1 MATAFNLTA
10 QLNLR
15 GPNNVNKIVADI
27 KKQLTGITANVNL
40 KLDPNVAKN
49 VKAIDYSLKSL
60 NATLS
65 KTTTNAGSAAAAI
78 AAFGKAVNAI
88 SIKNVSPQINAAVA
102 SMNKLNK
109 SSSNVSQSLTESA
122 TEMQEFGKQAGLAIR
137 RFAAFSAV
145 TGVIYSLSNSIT
157 QGIQAYID
165 YDKELVRLQQVTG
178 ETAGGLQLLQDSISQ
193 LATGFGV
200 SSKELTTVSVT
211 LAQAGLSAKDTE
223 RALRA
228 LALSSLA
235 PSFDDMNETVE
246 GSIALMRQFGISA
259 GQLEPALGS
268 INAVAAAFAVEAD
281 DLITA
286 IQRTGGVFATA
297 SKGVSEGTDA
307 LNEFIAVF
315 TSVRA
320 TTRESAETIATG
332 LRTIFTRI
340 QRGST
345 IDALKEFGVTLT
357 DSEGK
362 FVGAYK
368 AVQLLS
374 EGLSKIDTRDIKF
387 SRIVEELGG
396 FRQIGKVIP
405 LIQQFSV
412 AQNALKIAQ
421 TGQSSLAKDA
431 STAQLSL
438 ANQIQKVREEFFA
451 LFREIGQ
458 SKGFQSL
465 LTGVLTLTRGLIKLA
480 DVSKSLLPALSVV
493 LAFKGASAL
502 TQFASGFSKG
512 FRPGGGKP
520 EKERPR
526 FADGG
531 QVRYYAK
538 GGHVA
543 GSGNSDTIPAMLT
556 PGEFVINKKAARA
569 VGSKNLNRIN
579 RYASGGKVKD
589 LVNDP
594 NGKKSLKKV
603 YDINKDFDSYEDPT
617 IDRVDLDKTYDQ
629 YTQQSKQIWLEAN
642 KKYKQDLAQGYK
654 PQKGDVPQLANAY
667 IKRETGGLAQ
677 NLGFK
682 ELREPQTAKKLN
694 KIRGALAENEVKK
707 RYKLGNPLA
716 LQDGADFYDA
726 KNDRFVEI
734 KNQKK
739 QLKDSTLI
747 SKTLLAFAARKG
759 NKLNNQPDY
768 VPSLKILAVEA
779 PSPDKYDEFEEKKLG
794 GPINKR
800 VKQAVDFKNLHK
812 INGYAKGGPI
822 AANITDTTTSDGDTL
837 NVNFTPEQKPFNTLS
852 RLENWDAFETDDVQG
867 FKIPEWQRKLGR
879 AAAKVTSEEYN
890 KQDDKALKAFRSSN
904 GAMDN
909 YGRPMFKDDNLGSK
923 LKNLGLAMPYKGK
936 GKAPTKQLS
945 TWGDYRNIFGYA
957 PSQAPGLQGEEIS
970 EDKAVKKALGGM
982 IQKFEEGGVAQ
993 RKVGYIDYDVIA
1005 NEANKDIVEK
1015 GMKETGSD
1023 GPRIYSDYLTK
1034 LAVNARKS
1042 SSIQKLRAIYGVAG
1056 SGKTTLA
1063 RGQGTDNARLRKTER
1078 FPILSPED
1086 IQKATEI
1093 LILTSSVSQTKMDDF
1108 FGDVDRA
1115 YTLSSTTD
1123 AERSRVRDQRGSR
1136 DVTGIG
1142 LEGRQPGT
1150 TMGVS
1155 ADTAVGEALLSDKLG
1170 AKSTVLGRSGSGRL
1184 RRKSGNELVD
1194 IVKKRI
1200 GFTWGGFAPTTAGHE
1215 SIMDAAAAM
1224 GIPPEDFI
1232 ALVGA
1237 NEAVDASSYRT
1248 AIFDQ
1253 DSRVLL
1259 AKAGF
1264 GAKGATVLPKPR
1276 DFEVP
1281 QGFDITQQGSDRRQ
1295 VLIPSQGSTAFVA
1308 DKTEDQTA
1316 KYRQA
1321 GYDVK
1326 NIERTGG
1333 ISGTMVR
1340 DLIIA
1345 GDMAKLQSVLS
1356 PGVYDLVSN
1365 NIGRIQNRASVLPS
1379 LIEQAQKEA
1388 QAEMG
1393 QVDQQIEA
1401 LGIKRIDSKKLESD
1415 PEYAAKV
1422 EVLKELRAK
1431 KQKIKSAAGFTPYK
1445 LLDAL
1450 AEKDPQNYALDFST
1464 SSNLGNVPD
1473 MRVMGQ
1479 NSQASIP
1486 AGRVAQL
1493 AQEKNKSIQDVILE
1507 QLGGLGGPAGVKK
1520 ILGIGSGDRTLSS
1533 LLQAGNIKGGKGL
1546 DEAADYVNRALAARG
1561 IRDAAEAK
1569 RLEEYQAKALHFG
1582 IAGLLPMDYSK
1593 EFEWDIGGTDVYATA
1608 RGFGSTYLEEA
1619 KQMQKESSELAQ
1631 RFAENVQNKNIFG
1644 GGEKLA
1650 FDFDKTLV
1658 EDADILDAKG
1668 KPDIAKYS
1676 NREAVQEALKSARPT
1691 RLATKLKSLI
1701 EQDPPFIKKTR
1712 ILTARP
1718 QSTADLLA
1726 QSLQSFGLPYAETD
1740 ITGVSGGVSSNIPAL
1755 KAANLQK
1762 EEKLIDDS
1770 LDNIMAVR
1778 KAGKKGFQYTE
1789 PKSTTSELDEKMG
1802 QGNIEGAII
1811 EKALAVLG
1819 APVRPDAK
1827 QNRAIDYPDG
1837 LGSASQFFPGI
1848 DPGIPTEVKRT
1859 IDGSSLEKVREE
1871 IGRYITG
1878 GAQAVKLARGGAVQS
1893 FMAGGAATK
1902 TRKTKEPFGTG
1913 ETEFPTR
1920 ISKKYAEEQKTADE
1934 FAKSKLAWDK
1944 YPKDERIMV
1953 DDTKVQEA
1961 YQQPFD
1967 RERFA
1972 SSFKEKISRDSLFQR
1987 MSDFA
1992 KFVGLPEE
2000 DLSVALPLQLD
2011 FGASKRGGGLGM
2023 FAAAQFEKGATGIRP
2038 YEGYDLSKFGY
2049 GEKQKQEAYGL
2060 EKLITAKEKEIAKIR
2075 KTPTETY
2082 DDGSFSFDSEAF
2094 QKTSIELDSLK
2105 NRLFK
2110 LKDLK
2115 RDAEK
2120 AALSEQNTTSSA
2132 AGRGTISFASSMGYS
2147 SDTKNSTLYHEMT
2160 HQLFQG
2166 LRTKSAGSFDKYR
2179 DRVSSLFS
2187 GDNDDLAD
2195 AFDSLTA
2202 GGGYSSADVV
2212 YGRSYKSNNLS
2223 QILSSYYR
2231 QNLDFSRSA
2240 ATIPQDT
2247 TKNLA
2252 SLSTQSTAAKRAR
2265 EYRPINPR
2273 VNEALLQAGDK
2284 FGMTQ
2289 EKIDRMEDNGKEE
2302 FLTTLMEKAPQL
2314 DQNLQGILDSTL
2326 TELLSGAGIQRQ
2338 KYAAGRKV
2346 DYESGVGVSP
2356 FGGSISK
2363 RLSESVYN
2371 LQKGTGLSDPEFNEI
2386 KKTADTYGYNEEEF
2400 KEYLAKRIQEK
2411 KNKQGLRASPSALAQ
2426 QLMQQK
2432 TVSTPKQLALAETLK
2447 GEPDAG
2453 YRPIPTAAERIAS
2466 DRMAV
2471 QNATRRFA
2479 SGGTVSALVSNGE
2492 AYVPPKIAKRIGYGN
2507 LNRMNQA
2514 DRNGMSK
2521 FSSGGISVFKG
2532 PGTGTSDSIPANLPV
2547 GSFIIREKATKALG
2561 LNKGGAVP
2569 AQRFATGGS
2578 VTSMIM
2584 EWLSSDMTAGTKP
2597 KMPQRPDIVSRATVT
2612 ASSDTT
2618 KELDNLVK
2626 SLNAVGFSAKESAD
2640 ILNRGGQVSY
2650 KTIEKALVKDIE
2662 RLKKSTAGIDQIT
2675 QAETTLARIRNQ
2687 TKKDVGS
2694 KQKMEEA
2701 FRGSGRSSGSV
2712 QQEIYSTAMSMGE
2725 QNIEAKEAARRK
2737 KIPQIEKRERKKL
2750 IESKREDFIE
2760 KEYKNQV
2767 AKEQKTKGRKLTST
2781 EKDKVRSDAEL
2792 KGNTKTFKL
2801 TTEEKTNVKA
2811 TAQAKTTLSA
2821 EERTKEYNKAALRA
2835 TTSVTGA
2842 SKSELAAK
2850 NVKGSDILRYAQES
2864 MRDRKTLAEM
2874 DKQFVAMAM
2883 DEYKNRG
2890 TVNGIVVK
2898 SAAEAKKAA
2907 EEEISKRREAIN
2919 ARASQNGEKGVGAAG
2934 LRDYRNSPILNQIK
2948 GFIKSP
2954 GRVMGGVSV
2963 AAGLAAGS
2971 SDMIAKNM
2979 YDMSTTEGQGK
2990 AAKTSAAIQSS
3001 GTILSTGLAA
3011 ASQMA
3016 TIPVIG
3022 PYVAALTAVGTAAA
3036 AAADYFYDF
3045 TGAQKAATVEF
3056 ERSVRAK
3063 EIGIAMDGLDR
3074 AFQNF
3079 EKDMGNIDLQ
3089 NALEK
3094 SLGGASSLQI
3104 KDNMAE
3110 RDNAKAEF
3118 SLKNRSWSDI
3128 FSGNFK
3134 GSAKMDALQ
3143 QGAMDSE
3150 MSQKITPI
3158 ADKAMSLYEKQIS
3171 SGKSIQDIVNN
3182 VRTGNKE
3189 AGAAGFAVAAS
3200 VNPKLWS
3207 ELEAK
3212 IAKSGDTS
3220 EQNREKIQK
3229 EIAARELLTNVQ
3241 LQSIE
3246 RMAKLNKEMDA
3257 ADRAGRRLAETFEHI
3272 GETIDQ
3278 SIQRMQRESQ
3288 IRQAQAN
3295 DRVEARRGNAGFDE
3309 RAVNNRN
3316 VGVLTSPKAY
3326 QNDPGRIEEAIRAGT
3341 TGMSP
3346 ELAQKMAGGARL
3358 EATLPNVMRNAVSSE
3373 LKTNANLDLAEAA
3386 DAARKKGTEAI
3397 QRSGLSEADQKVAI
3411 DKLNT
3416 KLNSEQEKAQKEG
3429 GDSPRQKVDFFI
3441 DSVSELGP
3449 EIANIFGNAGKRLD
3463 DIIQARQGIYDTF
3476 AKNLQAASEA
3486 AKKAREFFSKARDIR
3501 YNAGMDLR
3509 EAQTGVGE
3517 SYAEAKA
3524 KSDSSIARLTGGV
3537 TDPQAIG
3544 RNIDALTARRDQ
3556 QMKARDAAASDP
3568 NLTPKQQED
3577 AAIKFAK
3584 DIQATNNALNDNR
3597 EALDKLANSAE
3608 VAQKALDEVK
3618 NIRGLQ
3624 QDREN
3629 FVNQL
3634 LTNTPAEADKLNQ
3647 SFIRLQRNLS
3657 GGLNNASNQRD
3668 ARNAFNDTL
3677 RRTGNLREATRAGN
3691 TVLADQR
3698 KQTLQLMQDPGF
3710 RGMMTLNMK
3719 NQGMNDQQIDKKFR
3733 DQESMLMQQMAVES
3747 GMINNPMVRQALAA
3761 KQDPNADPAMKRAAE
3776 QFLQSTGLQAKAT
3789 EEQGRLELANVQSL
3803 LITSTDDL
3811 RTSIDA
3817 LTTSINASLGPDGE
3831 RVPGAVGPMVPVP
3844 AGARGAGPI
3853 GRPIRRA
3860 TGGKVNTQYA
3870 STGKLIDFSPKGT
3883 DTVPA
3888 MLTPGEFV
3896 VNAKATADNYPLLKA
3911 INNGTNLVGNT
3922 AMMSKGGVVYLDN
3935 GGLIDEFRRI
3945 DSNSSNFLEVGEI
3958 DLKMMQLLDTDKDNK
3973 VSFRE
3978 YSARAKSGGSGS
3990 SRSGQRSPVN
4000 SSFKADNLSFK
4011 AYSNAR
4017 EEKYSKRY
4025 EGTRD
4030 RFPRET
4036 EKFSSGGLVTPY
4048 YLQDGTEK
4056 PLSKRPFMV
4065 KMEKPEDP
4073 LEAAE
4078 RRRARALK
4086 ASHPEITR
4094 VRQPSLVPGDPRALR
4109 HKESFYRLDVNSDG
4123 VLDAK
4128 EGRPHPELDRD
4139 LDRRITLEEWDGIDP
4154 GEFDPDD
4161 SSHVLRDSKGNP
4173 LTPGLMGSP
4182 FEKRHRSLMASVA
4195 MDEEKLAKGEPLVD
4209 SNGKPIDLASKRKEL
4224 AIFNAQSGLYN
4235 TSQSLIA
4242 RQKNIDDSLTK
4253 RLTGGGSLRNP
4264 DSSYAVTREFNKIRD
4279 RRSAFEEERRGQRAK
4294 DENATDEEIFD
4305 RTVEAYGQG
4314 DSDYWRSMGVTE
4326 APNSYDESNTLNFIR
4341 SGDRLA
4347 SRGDPYG
4354 DKARAYIDGYIA
4366 SQGARQQQ
4374 DRVDIGM
4381 GRPTI
4386 SPDKAVVGTQG
4397 PVDDLNY
4404 LIDRNEV
4411 GRAVKYK
4418 AEQAKTEEEN
4428 KQRDDAQVK
4437 QAEKQASLEKRD
4449 KELGIDTSGINRDIY
4464 ESGGGFSNQPGSG
4477 RKVTVEE
4484 QTQRKRERAIADR
4497 FSFTDKTGKYST
4509 AGTIDKVD
4517 FEKGTVKIAKMDP
4530 KTGEPITRT
4539 VPVFAG
4545 GETEE
4550 AIKASGR
4557 DPRRFKVGEKE
4568 EQVYTTVPL
4577 DKLSD
4582 KSRDKVRSY
4591 GLEKEAD
4598 KAKTGENFTV
4608 GTSFE
4613 DYKGKIFRVDEKSEK
4628 VIVQKEDG
4636 KLVSVPMGIIDPE
4649 TKNIA
4654 LDQAK
4659 TATTVTDLTQK
4670 QMDADIGNIDFTSSL
4685 PEPQVPLIEDFTD
4698 RANEVRQETMNN
4710 AALEQTK
4717 MDQLPVMSEPVPTS
4731 GTIDPLTGKV
4741 VGNNVSMDLN
4751 PDGTRT
4757 PEQLNILNQQ
4767 ATRDAD
4773 RRNSN
4778 ARYEELRA
4786 RSKAESSYDRSWFG
4800 ENWPKEW
4807 GGVSKP
4813 EKRLT
4818 RKELEELGA
4827 MESERGVPALSRLGA
4842 NTRVEQT
4849 RRNAGLDEA
4858 QIESLSQQKTEQFKA
4873 ELEKK
4878 NDAEGGV
4885 AVGLAAQRAVVPLLA
4900 GATAV
4905 AAAPALVPAG
4915 VIGAGLTIAGGVGFS
4930 LGANKLQDVALEG
4943 TDFDKR
4949 QKELAEKRPGA
4960 TAVGSLLPGLLTGN
4974 PLTGATTLRQA
4985 LATRAASG
4993 ATEAALGAGIR
5004 GATSGGDFGTV
5015 QDVGMDFISGAILP
5029 SPNFGGKG
5037 SKNYNI
5043 PEGPAKPK
5051 TEAVA
5056 LKELAKTVKAEQ
5068 RAITEENVL
5077 DGAEILATKRKQEEV
5092 RRAAQE
5098 KQRVRDEAEAV
5109 KESGREK
5116 AVFDVFTI
5124 GGRLSDDNIA
5134 SALKSAKEK
5143 TVTGTKLLT
5152 GKVTGK
5158 PRGDLIEQNP
5168 TLASRLGVS
5177 TPGLDAV
5184 KNGQNITAKDL
5195 VAKLK
5200 DEGFSEEYAKKVS
5213 RERTLKMVSD
5223 LATERSKRKDES
5235 IQQVASEYKDAVTG
5249 VEDPNK
5255 RAKIKAKF
5263 QTRLQ
5268 KELSSIVS
5276 DTNDRAEAFDSGMTV
5291 QELKKQRAAEAQA
5304 KDKAESD
5311 KLIQEFDSTLGSS
5324 KPITIDNPPIGEP
5337 LDLGVDPL
5345 APITSARD
5353 NAATTAASTKP
5364 ISTEEQSPVGET
5376 TIPQP
5381 NKDAADTVTAGTKP
5395 VDAAT
5400 VAAKNQTVV
5409 KAAEQENT
5417 SSLQTSAIPQPK
5429 PYNPTDYPIMDSIMR
5444 GGKNGHY
5451 GPMGTT
5457 NITGKQNI
5465 HGISG
5470 WKTRLIPKD
5479 DASAAKI
5486 KEFLDTH
5493 PDIGSYK
5500 LALNE
5505 GPVPVF
5511 SVYFKKGT
5519 KDEALSFAQA
5529 SEKGLKDSLDPR
5541 LYQGA
5546 DTLLE
5551 GTNISARFDA
5561 RDLKNKSAS
5570 SIIDRQLEN
5579 SPFSR
5584 GFLKAEEL
5592 NLQILPSNTAPGS
5605 TASRA
5610 MPNITAGTR
5619 GVPDTGYVDWLK
5631 TKKFLAKDPKK
5642 IASLDAEIQ
5651 RATNVADDWLKENMS
5666 DIYSA
5671 SAERTARESTGP
5683 QQQAVVETATRD
5695 ATSRPTKS
5703 GFVRDKSLPINE
5715 VDDLA
5720 SAGFGVISPDQ
5731 EVESV
5736 IRGARENFLGSLTKP
5751 AALLQPETYQKY
5763 ADQLLEL
5770 EKSGKIKITKGA
5782 SFGTS
5787 GQPSIFVGKP
5797 ENVDILAKAFESET
5811 ARTRETRGST
5821 SNEFKETVGK
5831 ALGYSKD
5838 SIALHI
5844 LEKDWDKAGLD
5855 IDTIQDRLQVS
5866 RGAAARYMVSEINKA
5881 KEQASV
5887 EQGVKESINPPIK
5900 DPITGD
5906 EFELGPGD
5914 DFQLGGLGEDPLAPA
5929 PIIKPENV
5937 LPEARAESEARRAET
5952 ATSRTKSS
5960 IVDEDEFVLGDMED
5974 DSTVVAVEPDDG
5986 SNFFGEAF
5994 AAAAQEARAIEATR
6008 AQIETNDKFVVDQP
6022 DMMTASELDPITR
6035 ASSRRVWGSDKA
6047 FENMPKPK
6055 ISREKVKAL
6064 DTGEPDEMTASELTP
6079 LQRAVINKSF
6089 GLDSDKGFEL
6099 REQLI
6104 AQKRE
6109 ADILP
6114 EDFFPNGSSRTETPL
6129 SSARTEAEA
6138 KNPGT
6143 VFEGQL
6149 EAALTDASSPEA
6161 LKASAEA
6168 QQRLAAQ
6175 KLAAKSPEQISV
6187 EKTYGPLYREAKKAN
6202 DTAEMAR
6209 IRLEANAEFKKRSQ
6223 EASTRSEDKKN
6234 NFLPVMGRVLKIA
6247 APIGSAIGYGLGS
6260 LLSGSMGRKKEEP
6273 QDLASRLE
6281 NASDLQEVFD
6291 LLKLAE
6297 KDKIGNPT
6305 NPLREIGG
6313 SSPLIAKLQKLAPEI
6328 YGKKGSDYF
6337 SSQDLAAMPEDA
6349 YNENFLERLKDN
6361 ATFEKMKREQ
6371 KVAEPARLKSDEAA
6385 RATTRDLITQ
6395 WSQDF
6400 AMAGN
6405 DVRTPPG
6412 SDPKKARNP
6421 LKAMSREMAERAQE
6435 RRSGFPTDDQGN
6447 DLQIGTMIPA
6457 PISVLDRTKNDAAA
6471 MREIDE
6477 KDNNA
6482 APMLEVKKPVKKSLG
6497 GLIYASKGTLVNY
6510 QPRGTD
6516 TVPAML
6522 TPGEFVVNARATA
6535 DNYPLLKAIN
6545 SGTNVDTTANM
6556 SKGGVVYAQEGALVP
6571 SFGMHIPSLD
6581 PDKNTK
6587 LTLLPESSLDQANT
6601 KEAFR
6606 EYGNARPSYQS
6617 RPQLPKPTV
6626 QSGSFK
6632 EGVHDRNSVIKDSEY
6647 SRSLKRMG
6655 IPHVSQSGGS
6665 KTYLDQN
6672 GREISANEFKLL
6684 PETSFNHPEYAVMR
6698 SRAAFAAG
6706 AAKSVVPQMGATS
6719 GAIAGAAAGAVLGP
6733 PGVIAG
6739 GLIGGLTGGIM
6750 GSALQ
6755 ETALDIAN
6763 PEANAIANQLMDQ
6776 NPVSA
6781 MAGSAAGDIAT
6792 GGLLSLALPSIPTP
6806 TRAGDSMVGPGG
6818 LTPKQIKHAEKGLN
6832 RPISEAITPFT
6843 GMKGFGGRYV
6853 DGPISVDQLVY
6864 KSRDNLAESI
6874 HYSGADPK
6882 TFDSLTTRLTEPVPG
6897 ALGDYYQGL
6906 SRISPKAPPEHIIG
6920 TIAHEAGHHYQTMKD
6935 PTGRFVKTWMS
6946 DNRDQASDW
6955 ILKRTSS
6962 PQYLETATPR
6972 NQVNYGVND
6981 MLSGDFYKQRQMEQL
6996 RKEFGEDGFK
7006 TLLEDSLAHT
7016 LGAGKKGIAGDVNS
7030 ALRFESQNYIRGR
7043 TGGRYGEAGLA
7054 FGGEDLSRIDP
7065 DIMAKVGVRAP
7076 QTLTGHDRVLDAMTR
7091 YGQDKGFAF
7100 PNFVDNAEVSGRQE
7114 FLTSMFQDLGGADKE
7129 ARGLSQG
7136 LVKFI
7141 ETKGG
7146 EGVKMT
7152 PPPLPPSPPPLPVN
7166 RYANGG
7172 MVNMSEGNKI
7182 PSEVWAIGTKYTNVM
7197 SPEDFEKRKVIRPK
7211 LSDDSTYDTPKVFK
7225 DYHEAHKK
7233 PISIDPALLDK
7244 QSSFSKYLQSG
7255 GRRMSNNVEI
7265 APKLTTDEVLQYFQN
7280 IKAKERREGS
7290 PPAGGRVQYATG
7302 GIVYANNGALIAAQP
7317 MGTDTVPAMLTPGEF
7332 VVKKEQAQKHAPI
7345 LHAIN
7350 SGAYSRG
7357 GIVNYLANGGI
7368 VNPNYLSYG
7377 GYAKMGE
7384 QDRRDPLKE
7393 MSQRVAEYNAAA
7405 APQPVPLPAPAPVQV
7420 PSPAPVGGVS
7430 NNIGID
7436 LAGLQSIVANFQ
7448 KTVNDFGASVPSLS
7462 QVAESMNTG
7471 FSSFVT
7477 GGSQIGEML
7486 NSATAG
7492 LQQVNLP
7499 DRIRLEGSVS
7509 NNVNING
7516 AEAAARVMDTM
7527 GGAIQQGANE
7537 QIGRFAGAINRGI
7550 GNLGEGA
7557 LGPDTGQIMGQIGG
7571 SNYA

>member
-27 KKQLTGITANVNL
+27 KKQLSGITANVNL
-40 KLDPNVAKN
+40 KLDPNVANN
-49 VKAIDYSLKSL
+49 VKALDSSLKSL

-65 KTTTNAGSAAAAI
+65 RTSTNAGSAASAI
-78 AAFGKAVNAI
+78 SAFGKAVNSV
-88 SIKNVSPQINAAVA
+88 SIKNIPSQINATVS

-109 SSSNVSQSLTESA
+109 SSSTVSQSLTESA

-157 QGIQAYID
+157 QGVQAFIE

-178 ETAGGLQLLQDSISQ
+178 QTAGGLKLLQDSISQ
-193 LATGFGV
+193 LATGLGV

-235 PSFDDMNETVE
+235 PSFDNMNETVE

-259 GQLEPALGS
+259 GKLESALGS

-307 LNEFIAVF
+307 LNEFISVF

-480 DVSKSLLPALSVV
+480 DVTKSLLPALSVV

-520 EKERPR
+520 EKEKPR

-531 QVRYYAK
+531 VVRKFAT
-538 GGHVA
+538 GGVVP
-543 GSGNSDTIPAMLT
+543 GVGNRDSVPAMLT
-556 PGEFVINKKAARA
+556 PGEFVIRKQAAKSIGTDNLQKLNRGGVTVSSMQSYGSSVINKFKTKNKKIEDDDI
-569 VGSKNLNRIN
+569 VDESKSTID
-579 RYASGGKVKD
+579 YS
-589 LVNDP
+589 
-594 NGKKSLKKV
+594 KKFPLTS
-603 YDINKDFDSYEDPT
+603 KDFDEIDNETFNTPRKRKKNRTISED
-617 IDRVDLDKTYDQ
+617 I
-629 YTQQSKQIWLEAN
+629 E
-642 KKYKQDLAQGYK
+642 
-654 PQKGDVPQLANAY
+654 KGMDVEQAY
-667 IKRETGGLAQ
+667 QALVGPAVENVII
-677 NLGFK
+677 
-682 ELREPQTAKKLN
+682 KKLG
-694 KIRGALAENEVKK
+694 IRKYEGMKGFSHLGNAPIDLINDATGELIEVKFK
-707 RYKLGNPLA
+707 QGAITKTEAYSKLLRYKLEQGKSNDLFKEGSVNT
-716 LQDGADFYDA
+716 QDELDLG
-726 KNDRFVEI
+726 
-734 KNQKK
+734 
-739 QLKDSTLI
+739 
-747 SKTLLAFAARKG
+747 
-759 NKLNNQPDY
+759 KLSIYQ
-768 VPSLKILAVEA
+768 
-779 PSPDKYDEFEEKKLG
+779 SPDLRQAYDKHARGK
-794 GPINKR
+794 
-800 VKQAVDFKNLHK
+800 FK
-812 INGYAKGGPI
+812 
-822 AANITDTTTSDGDTL
+822 
-837 NVNFTPEQKPFNTLS
+837 FNS
-852 RLENWDAFETDDVQG
+852 
-867 FKIPEWQRKLGR
+867 
-879 AAAKVTSEEYN
+879 
-890 KQDDKALKAFRSSN
+890 
-904 GAMDN
+904 
-909 YGRPMFKDDNLGSK
+909 
-923 LKNLGLAMPYKGK
+923 
-936 GKAPTKQLS
+936 
-945 TWGDYRNIFGYA
+945 
-957 PSQAPGLQGEEIS
+957 
-970 EDKAVKKALGGM
+970 GGM
-982 IQKFEEGGVAQ
+982 IQKFAEGGVAQ
-993 RKVGYIDYDVIA
+993 RRVGYIDYDVIA

-1015 GMKETGSD
+1015 GMEATGQK
-1023 GPRIYSDYLTK
+1023 GPRLYTDYLTQ
-1034 LAVNARKS
+1034 LAVGARKDNS
-1042 SSIQKLRAIYGVAG
+1042 LQKLRAIYGVAG

-1063 RGQGTDNARLRKTER
+1063 RGQGTDNGTLRKTER
-1078 FPILSPED
+1078 FPVLSPED

-1093 LILTSSVSQTKMDDF
+1093 LILTSSVSQTKIDDF

-1123 AERSRVRDQRGSR
+1123 AERQGVRSRKESR

-1142 LEGRQPGT
+1142 LENRKPGT

-1155 ADTAVGEALLSDKLG
+1155 TDSAVGEALLSDKLG
-1170 AKSTVLGRSGSGRL
+1170 SKSTVLGRSDSGRL
-1184 RRKSGNELVD
+1184 RRKKGNELVD
-1194 IVKKRI
+1194 IIKKKI

-1237 NEAVDASSYRT
+1237 NEAVDPSSYRT

-1253 DSRVLL
+1253 DARVLL

-1281 QGFDITQQGSDRRQ
+1281 QGFDVTQKGSDRRQ
-1295 VLIPSQGSTAFVA
+1295 VLIPGKGSTAFVA

-1316 KYRQA
+1316 KYKQA

-1326 NIERTGG
+1326 SIERTGG

-1388 QAEMG
+1388 QVEMG

-1422 EVLKELRAK
+1422 EVLKELRTK
-1431 KQKIKSAAGFTPYK
+1431 KQKMKSAAGFTPYK

-1450 AEKDPQNYALDFST
+1450 AQKDPQNYALDFSAPAT
-1464 SSNLGNVPD
+1464 MANVPE

-1479 NSQASIP
+1479 SSQAPEIP
-1486 AGRVAQL
+1486 MPVGRVAQL
-1493 AQEKNKSIQDVILE
+1493 AQEKNKSIQAIILE
-1507 QLGGLGGPAGVKK
+1507 QLGALGGPAGVKQ

-1533 LLQAGNIKGGKGL
+1533 LLQAGNIKSGKGL
-1546 DEAADYVNRALAARG
+1546 DEAANYVNKALSARG
-1561 IRDAAEAK
+1561 IKDAAEVK
-1569 RLEEYQAKALHFG
+1569 RLEEYQAKAMHFG

-1593 EFEWDIGGTDVYATA
+1593 EFEWDIGGTNVYATA

-1619 KQMQKESSELAQ
+1619 RQMQNESSSLAQ

-1676 NREAVQEALKSARPT
+1676 NRDAVATALQNARPT

-1740 ITGVSGGVSSNIPAL
+1740 ITGVSGGLSSNIPAL
-1755 KAANLQK
+1755 KAANLQQ

-1802 QGNIEGAII
+1802 QGNIEGAVI
-1811 EKALAVLG
+1811 EKALAILG
-1819 APVRPDAK
+1819 APVRADAK

-1837 LGSASQFFPGI
+1837 LGSAAQFFPGI
-1848 DPGIPTEVKRT
+1848 DPNIPTEVKRT
-1859 IDGSSLEKVREE
+1859 IDGDSLAKAREE
-1871 IGRYITG
+1871 MGRYITG
-1878 GAQAVKLARGGAVQS
+1878 GAQAVKLARGGAVQK
-1893 FMAGGAATK
+1893 FMAGGVATK
-1902 TRKTKEPFGTG
+1902 TKKPKEIFGTG
-1913 ETEFPTR
+1913 ETTFPSR
-1920 ISKKYAEEQKTADE
+1920 ISKTYAEEQHLASE
-1934 FAKSKLAWDK
+1934 SLRAKLSWDK
-1944 YPKDERIMV
+1944 NPKDERIMV
-1953 DDTKVQEA
+1953 DDEKIKESF
-1961 YQQPFD
+1961 QQPFD
-1967 RERFA
+1967 KEKFA
-1972 SSFKEKISRDSLFQR
+1972 SSFKEKISRDSLFER
-1987 MSDFA
+1987 MSSFA
-1992 KFVGLPEE
+1992 KFIGLPEE
-2000 DLSVALPLQLD
+2000 DLSKTLPLQLD
-2011 FGASKRGGGLGM
+2011 FGATKRGGGLGM

-2060 EKLITAKEKEIAKIR
+2060 KKLITAKEKEIAKIV
-2075 KTPTETY
+2075 KTPTQTF
-2082 DDGSFSFDSEAF
+2082 DDGSFSFDREAYS
-2094 QKTSIELDSLK
+2094 KANIELDSLK
-2105 NRLFK
+2105 NKSFTLTN
-2110 LKDLK
+2110 LKS
-2115 RDAEK
+2115 DAEK
-2120 AALSEQNTTSSA
+2120 AALAGQNATSSA
-2132 AGRGTISFASSMGYS
+2132 TGRGTISFAPSMGYS

-2166 LRTKSAGSFDKYR
+2166 LRTKSADSFDKYR

-2231 QNLDFSRSA
+2231 QNLDFSRGTD
-2240 ATIPQDT
+2240 TIPQDT

-2252 SLSTQSTAAKRAR
+2252 SLSNQSTAAKRAR
-2265 EYRPINPR
+2265 EYRPINPK

-2289 EKIDRMEDNGKEE
+2289 EKINRMEDNGKEE
-2302 FLTTLMEKAPQL
+2302 FLTTLIEKAPQL

-2346 DYESGVGVSP
+2346 DYEAGIGTSP
-2356 FGGSISK
+2356 FGGAISK
-2363 RLSESVYN
+2363 RLSQSVYN
-2371 LQKGTGLSDPEFNEI
+2371 LQKGTGLSDSEFNEI

-2411 KNKQGLRASPSALAQ
+2411 KNKEGLRTNPSALAQ
-2426 QLMQQK
+2426 QLMPQNR
-2432 TVSTPKQLALAETLK
+2432 VSTPKQLALAETLK

-2479 SGGTVSALVSNGE
+2479 SGGTVPALVSNGE
-2492 AYVPPKIAKRIGYGN
+2492 AYIPPKTAKRIGYGN

-2547 GSFIIREKATKALG
+2547 GSFILRQKATKALG

-2578 VTSMIM
+2578 VTNMIM

-2597 KMPQRPDIVSRATVT
+2597 KMPQRPDVVSRATVT

-2626 SLNAVGFSAKESAD
+2626 SLNAVGFSAKKSAD

-2650 KTIEKALVKDIE
+2650 KTIEKSLKADID

-2675 QAETTLARIRNQ
+2675 QAEAALARIRSQ
-2687 TKKDVGS
+2687 AKKDVGT
-2694 KQKMEEA
+2694 KQKLEET
-2701 FRGSGRSSGSV
+2701 FRGGGRQSGSV
-2712 QQEIYSTAMSMGE
+2712 QQEIYTKAMSMGKE
-2725 QNIEAKEAARRK
+2725 NIEAKEAARK
-2737 KIPQIEKRERKKL
+2737 TKIPQIEKRERKKI
-2750 IESKREDFIE
+2750 IESKREDYIE
-2760 KEYKNQV
+2760 KEYKKQV
-2767 AKEQKTKGRKLTST
+2767 AEKQKTKGSKLTST
-2781 EKDKVRSDAEL
+2781 EKDKIRSDAEL

-2801 TTEEKTNVKA
+2801 TTEEKAKVKE
-2811 TAQAKTTLSA
+2811 TARSKTSLSS
-2821 EERTKEYNKAALRA
+2821 EERTREYNKAALKV
-2835 TTSVTGA
+2835 TSSVTGT
-2842 SKSELAAK
+2842 SRSELAAK
-2850 NVKGSDILRYAQES
+2850 NVKGSDILQYAQES
-2864 MRDRKTLAEM
+2864 MRDRKTLAQM

-2934 LRDYRNSPILNQIK
+2934 LRDTRNSPILNQIK

-2954 GRVMGGVSV
+2954 GRVLGGVSA
-2963 AAGLAAGS
+2963 AAGLAAGA

-3001 GTILSTGLAA
+3001 GTILSTGMAA

-3016 TIPVIG
+3016 SIPVIG

-3045 TGAQKAATVEF
+3045 TGAQKAATIEF

-3079 EKDMGNIDLQ
+3079 QKDVGNINLQ

-3118 SLKNRSWSDI
+3118 SLKNRNWSDI

-3158 ADKAMSLYEKQIS
+3158 ADKAMSLYEQQINN
-3171 SGKSIQDIVNN
+3171 GKSIQDIVNN

-3189 AGAAGFAVAAS
+3189 AGSAGFAVAAS

-3246 RMAKLNKEMDA
+3246 RMAKLNKEMEA

-3295 DRVEARRGNAGFDE
+3295 DKVEARRGNAGFDE

-3341 TGMSP
+3341 NGMAP
-3346 ELAQKMAGGARL
+3346 ELSQKMAGGARL
-3358 EATLPNVMRNAVSSE
+3358 EATLPNVMRNAISSE
-3373 LKTNANLDLAEAA
+3373 LKTNASLELNDAVK
-3386 DAARKKGTEAI
+3386 AARTRGTEAI
-3397 QRSGLSEADQKVAI
+3397 RNSGLSEADQKVAI

-3416 KLNSEQEKAQKEG
+3416 TLTKEEEKAQKEG
-3429 GDSPRQKVDFFI
+3429 GNSQREKVDSFI

-3449 EIANIFGNAGKRLD
+3449 AIANMFGNAGKRLD
-3463 DIIQARQGIYDTF
+3463 DIIQAKQGIYDTF

-3486 AKKAREFFSKARDIR
+3486 AKKARDSFNKAKDIR
-3501 YNAGMDLR
+3501 YNAKMDLR

-3517 SYAEAKA
+3517 SYSEAKA
-3524 KSDSSIARLTGGV
+3524 KSDSDIARLTGGA

-3544 RNIDALTARRDQ
+3544 RNIDTLTARRDQ
-3556 QMKARDAAASDP
+3556 QMKDRDAAASNP
-3568 NLTPKQQED
+3568 NLTKKQQED
-3577 AAIKFAK
+3577 EATKFAK

-3608 VAQKALDEVK
+3608 LAQKALDEVK
-3618 NIRGLQ
+3618 NIKGLQ

-3634 LTNTPAEADKLNQ
+3634 LTNTPEEADKLNQ

-3657 GGLNNASNQRD
+3657 GGLNNPANQRD
-3668 ARNAFNDTL
+3668 AKNAFNDTL

-3761 KQDPNADPAMKRAAE
+3761 KQNPNADPAMKRAAD
-3776 QFLQSTGLQAKAT
+3776 QFLQSTGIQAKAS

-3803 LITSTDDL
+3803 LVTATDDL
-3811 RTSIDA
+3811 RTSIDN
-3817 LTTSINASLGPDGE
+3817 LTATINGSLRQDGQ
-3831 RVPGAVGPMVPVP
+3831 RVPGVAGPMVPVP
-3844 AGARGAGPI
+3844 AGARGARPI
-3853 GRPIRRA
+3853 GRMA
-3860 TGGKVNTQYA
+3860 TGGKVKTQYA
-3870 STGKLIDFSPKGT
+3870 SVGKLIDFSPKGT

-3896 VNAKATADNYPLLKA
+3896 VNARSTAQHLPLLKA
-3911 INNGTNLVGNT
+3911 INSGAGVDATSN
-3922 AMMSKGGVVYLDN
+3922 MSKGGVVYLDD
-3935 GGLIDEFRRI
+3935 GGLIDEFRKI
-3945 DSNSSNFLEVGEI
+3945 DTNKSNFLESGEI
-3958 DLKMMQLLDTDKDNK
+3958 DLKMIQLLDRDKDNK
-3973 VSFRE
+3973 ISFGE
-3978 YSARAKSGGSGS
+3978 YSSRAQGGDGNKSD
-3990 SRSGQRSPVN
+3990 RSGQKPPVN
-4000 SSFKADNLSFK
+4000 SSFKANNLSFES
-4011 AYSNAR
+4011 YSKERAL
-4017 EEKYSKRY
+4017 KYSKRY
-4025 EGTRD
+4025 EGTGD
-4030 RFPRET
+4030 EFSRESK
-4036 EKFSSGGLVTPY
+4036 KFASGGIVSPFYLVE
-4048 YLQDGTEK
+4048 GTKE
-4056 PLSKRPFMV
+4056 PVRRPGAVQMPI
-4065 KMEKPEDP
+4065 EEDP
-4073 LEAAE
+4073 LDAAE

-4086 ASHPEITR
+4086 ASHPEVTR
-4094 VRQPSLVPGDPRALR
+4094 VRKPSLVPGDPRALKY
-4109 HKESFYRLDVNSDG
+4109 KESFHRLDVNGDG
-4123 VLDAK
+4123 ILDRT
-4128 EGRPHPELDRD
+4128 EGRPHPELDRN
-4139 LDRRITLEEWDGIDP
+4139 LDGKITPQEWDGVDR
-4154 GEFDPDD
+4154 GEFDPHAEIDD
-4161 SSHVLRDSKGNP
+4161 SDINKYNPGGNSEQARARVSSLADSVKQWEAMEASGEP
-4173 LTPGLMGSP
+4173 LPIRNGRQINLV
-4182 FEKRHRSLMASVA
+4182 EER
-4195 MDEEKLAKGEPLVD
+4195 EKLAVLK
-4209 SNGKPIDLASKRKEL
+4209 S
-4224 AIFNAQSGLYN
+4224 QSGIYDTN
-4235 TSQSLIA
+4235 RSRIA
-4242 RQKNIDDSLTK
+4242 RQKNIDDSLTN
-4253 RLTGGGSLRNP
+4253 RLLGGGSLRDP
-4264 DSSYAVTREFNKIRD
+4264 DSSYVFNRELNKVRD

-4294 DENATDEEIFD
+4294 DENATDQEIFD
-4305 RTVEAYGQG
+4305 RTVEAYGSG
-4314 DSDYWRSMGVTE
+4314 DSNYWNSMGVNE
-4326 APNSYDESNTLNFIR
+4326 VPNSYDESNTLDFIR
-4341 SGDRLA
+4341 NQSDRDLS
-4347 SRGDPYG
+4347 SRGDPNG
-4354 DKARAYIDGYIA
+4354 EKARAYIDGYIA

-4374 DRVDIGM
+4374 DRVDRGM

-4386 SPDKAVVGTQG
+4386 SPDQAVVGTQG

-4404 LIDRNEV
+4404 LIDKKEV
-4411 GRAVKYK
+4411 GRAAKYK
-4418 AEQAKTEEEN
+4418 EEQARLEQEN
-4428 KQRDDAQVK
+4428 KQREDAQVK
-4437 QAEKQASLEKRD
+4437 QIERQASLDKRD

-4477 RKVTVEE
+4477 RKVTIEE
-4484 QTQRKRERAIADR
+4484 QKQRKREKAIADR

-4509 AGTIDKVD
+4509 TGTIDKVD
-4517 FEKGTVKIAKMDP
+4517 FEKGTVRIAKIDP
-4530 KTGEPITRT
+4530 KTGEP
-4539 VPVFAG
+4539 
-4545 GETEE
+4545 
-4550 AIKASGR
+4550 
-4557 DPRRFKVGEKE
+4557 KVGEDG
-4568 EQVYTTVPL
+4568 EQVYAMVPL

-4582 KSRDKVRSY
+4582 QSRDKARSY

-4613 DYKGKIFRVDEKSEK
+4613 DYKGKIFRVDEKSGK

-4670 QMDADIGNIDFTSSL
+4670 QMDADIANIDVTSSL
-4685 PEPQVPLIEDFTD
+4685 PEPPIPLAEDFTD
-4698 RANEVRQETMNN
+4698 RANKVRQETMNN

-4717 MDQLPVMSEPVPTS
+4717 MDQLPMMPEPVPTS
-4731 GTIDPLTGKV
+4731 GTIDPITGKV

-4757 PEQLNILNQQ
+4757 PEQLNILSQQ

-4778 ARYEELRA
+4778 ARYEELRG
-4786 RSKAESSYDRSWFG
+4786 RSKAESSYDRSWLG

-4818 RKELEELGA
+4818 TKELEELGA

-4842 NTRVEQT
+4842 NTRAEQT
-4849 RRNAGLDEA
+4849 RRSAGLDEA
-4858 QIESLSQQKTEQFKA
+4858 QIESLSQKQTQKFQTQ
-4873 ELEKK
+4873 LEKDK
-4878 NDAEGGV
+4878 DSEGGE

-4900 GATAV
+4900 GATAI

-4930 LGANKLQDVALEG
+4930 LGANKLQDMALEG

-4960 TAVGSLLPGLLTGN
+4960 TAVGALLPGLLTAN
-4974 PLTGATTLRQA
+4974 PLTGAATVRQA

-5015 QDVGMDFISGAILP
+5015 QDAGMDFISGAILP
-5029 SPNFGGKG
+5029 SSNFGSKG
-5037 SKNYNI
+5037 SRNYSR
-5043 PEGPAKPK
+5043 PEGPAKP
-5051 TEAVA
+5051 TSLRRVA
-5056 LKELAKTVKAEQ
+5056 ETVRDEQ
-5068 RAITEENVL
+5068 LGIREENVL
-5077 DGAEILATKRKQEEV
+5077 AGNEIIANKRKKEEV
-5092 RRAAQE
+5092 RKAAQAE
-5098 KQRVRDEAEAV
+5098 QKIRDEAEAV
-5109 KESGREK
+5109 KEAKRDEDVRNFMSPVLHLLPQNGFGIQSIKDSAIPISESSSPIVRGASNLGEK
-5116 AVFDVFTI
+5116 LNTEFKSSAILGQAESLSTEQLTRQLTEAGIDPVKAAELVKKKNNETKANKAMELAKTNSQTKATI
-5124 GGRLSDDNIA
+5124 DAEYKKQVDS
-5134 SALKSAKEK
+5134 
-5143 TVTGTKLLT
+5143 TKDPQKLQEV
-5152 GKVTGK
+5152 KDAYK
-5158 PRGDLIEQNP
+5158 KQMRDF
-5168 TLASRLGVS
+5168 SR
-5177 TPGLDAV
+5177 D
-5184 KNGQNITAKDL
+5184 
-5195 VAKLK
+5195 KLK
-5200 DEGFSEEYAKKVS
+5200 AD
-5213 RERTLKMVSD
+5213 
-5223 LATERSKRKDES
+5223 KDGIS
-5235 IQQVASEYKDAVTG
+5235 IQSLRQQRANEAAAKNKAETDSLVEQYYDNLDSKVAVTEG
-5249 VEDPNK
+5249 LPVVK
-5255 RAKIKAKF
+5255 
-5263 QTRLQ
+5263 
-5268 KELSSIVS
+5268 
-5276 DTNDRAEAFDSGMTV
+5276 
-5291 QELKKQRAAEAQA
+5291 
-5304 KDKAESD
+5304 
-5311 KLIQEFDSTLGSS
+5311 
-5324 KPITIDNPPIGEP
+5324 P
-5337 LDLGVDPL
+5337 LDVGTDPL
-5345 APITSARD
+5345 APITSAKD
-5353 NAATTAASTKP
+5353 NAATVAASNKPIKTENTKPNKYAESSELSSEAADVMSMMDSIEAPALATARDTATTAAASTKP
-5364 ISTEEQSPVGET
+5364 VDAETVATKDLSDVFDPKKPFDSIHTVLKSKDEVRSLRKAKGTGDTTETGWKFRFYPNGEESQAV
-5376 TIPQP
+5376 IDKFIQQ
-5381 NKDAADTVTAGTKP
+5381 NKDGIEQAKYQDDKWTVYVGDRKTLEALTSKAKSELLDTG
-5395 VDAAT
+5395 
-5400 VAAKNQTVV
+5400 VV
-5409 KAAEQENT
+5409 KPLVEE
-5417 SSLQTSAIPQPK
+5417 
-5429 PYNPTDYPIMDSIMR
+5429 TD
-5444 GGKNGHY
+5444 GNFNGF
-5451 GPMGTT
+5451 G
-5457 NITGKQNI
+5457 
-5465 HGISG
+5465 
-5470 WKTRLIPKD
+5470 
-5479 DASAAKI
+5479 
-5486 KEFLDTH
+5486 
-5493 PDIGSYK
+5493 
-5500 LALNE
+5500 
-5505 GPVPVF
+5505 
-5511 SVYFKKGT
+5511 
-5519 KDEALSFAQA
+5519 
-5529 SEKGLKDSLDPR
+5529 
-5541 LYQGA
+5541 
-5546 DTLLE
+5546 
-5551 GTNISARFDA
+5551 ARFDPNDGGA
-5561 RDLKNKSAS
+5561 FNGEALTNRLTQDLYDSRTTSDTGLQSFIAKTLDANPHVDVGHSMGTSTLSNAFQELQVQRRKAKESNSDTTKIEAEMAKLYRLERT
-5570 SIIDRQLEN
+5570 DRVSGGTGDTGSYGGVPISGQLYQ
-5579 SPFSR
+5579 
-5584 GFLKAEEL
+5584 L
-5592 NLQILPSNTAPGS
+5592 LQIRRKGS
-5605 TASRA
+5605 
-5610 MPNITAGTR
+5610 MPKGMTPET
-5619 GVPDTGYVDWLK
+5619 
-5631 TKKFLAKDPKK
+5631 
-5642 IASLDAEIQ
+5642 LDAAIQ
-5651 RATNVADDWLKENMS
+5651 KEHDLIDSTLSTLTPNYGEPINNRSQASVETTTKDATSTPGKPKSGRVSTFGFSPDKLTELDRLNSLGAYGVKEATTLTGQPQSVNELMGV
-5666 DIYSA
+5666 IR
-5671 SAERTARESTGP
+5671 SAERGFTEGKPMTMISKTNLDSAPPVIRKKLDALMKKGVIGAFQGDNVVIGKPSNIEAHKKLKETINGP
-5683 QQQAVVETATRD
+5683 QRGKFTPEDQDTLGGLLGYTPESRQLFATL
-5695 ATSRPTKS
+5695 SS
-5703 GFVRDKSLPINE
+5703 
-5715 VDDLA
+5715 
-5720 SAGFGVISPDQ
+5720 IS
-5731 EVESV
+5731 ESV
-5736 IRGARENFLGSLTKP
+5736 KTE
-5751 AALLQPETYQKY
+5751 
-5763 ADQLLEL
+5763 
-5770 EKSGKIKITKGA
+5770 
-5782 SFGTS
+5782 
-5787 GQPSIFVGKP
+5787 
-5797 ENVDILAKAFESET
+5797 
-5811 ARTRETRGST
+5811 
-5821 SNEFKETVGK
+5821 
-5831 ALGYSKD
+5831 
-5838 SIALHI
+5838 
-5844 LEKDWDKAGLD
+5844 AGLD
-5855 IDTIQDRLQVS
+5855 IGSIEKRITKGDTIENLLSDARSSAAEYEGFQLGPDTDTVLPGARTESQARAAETKPSLSSFEQSLEDFTSGRVETAATEADIFPEGFFPDGSSKPNARAEAEVRSTTFEKPLEDAQEASRGPATRRRAPKPQDDTRAAVQKLYGPAYEAAKANNDAKEVS
-5866 RGAAARYMVSEINKA
+5866 RINKA
-5881 KEQASV
+5881 AKE
-5887 EQGVKESINPPIK
+5887 
-5900 DPITGD
+5900 
-5906 EFELGPGD
+5906 EF
-5914 DFQLGGLGEDPLAPA
+5914 Q
-5929 PIIKPENV
+5929 
-5937 LPEARAESEARRAET
+5937 RRL
-5952 ATSRTKSS
+5952 SQ
-5960 IVDEDEFVLGDMED
+5960 
-5974 DSTVVAVEPDDG
+5974 
-5986 SNFFGEAF
+5986 
-5994 AAAAQEARAIEATR
+5994 QE
-6008 AQIETNDKFVVDQP
+6008 
-6022 DMMTASELDPITR
+6022 
-6035 ASSRRVWGSDKA
+6035 
-6047 FENMPKPK
+6047 
-6055 ISREKVKAL
+6055 
-6064 DTGEPDEMTASELTP
+6064 
-6079 LQRAVINKSF
+6079 
-6089 GLDSDKGFEL
+6089 
-6099 REQLI
+6099 
-6104 AQKRE
+6104 
-6109 ADILP
+6109 
-6114 EDFFPNGSSRTETPL
+6114 
-6129 SSARTEAEA
+6129 
-6138 KNPGT
+6138 
-6143 VFEGQL
+6143 
-6149 EAALTDASSPEA
+6149 
-6161 LKASAEA
+6161 SAE
-6168 QQRLAAQ
+6168 
-6175 KLAAKSPEQISV
+6175 
-6187 EKTYGPLYREAKKAN
+6187 N
-6202 DTAEMAR
+6202 
-6209 IRLEANAEFKKRSQ
+6209 
-6223 EASTRSEDKKN
+6223 KKN
-6234 NFLPVMGRVLKIA
+6234 GFLPAMGKVLAIA
-6247 APIGSAIGYGLGS
+6247 APVGSAIGYGLGS
-6260 LLSGSMGRKKEEP
+6260 LLSGSMTKKKEEP
-6273 QDLASRLE
+6273 LASRLE
-6281 NASDLQEVFD
+6281 NASSLQEVFD

-6297 KDKIGNPT
+6297 KDKTGNPA
-6305 NPLREIGG
+6305 NPLLEIGG
-6313 SSPLIAKLQKLAPEI
+6313 SSPVVAKLQKLAPEI
-6328 YGKKGSDYF
+6328 YGNRGSDYF
-6337 SSQDLAAMPEDA
+6337 SAQDLAAMPEDA
-6349 YNENFLERLKDN
+6349 YNQNFLDRLKDN
-6361 ATFEKMKREQ
+6361 AILEKMKRER
-6371 KVAEPARLKSDEAA
+6371 KASEPARLKSDEAT
-6385 RATTRDLITQ
+6385 RATTRDLIAQ

-6405 DVRTPPG
+6405 DVRAPVGPG
-6412 SDPKKARNP
+6412 NNRNP
-6421 LKAMSREMAERAQE
+6421 LRARAKENAEI
-6435 RRSGFPTDDQGN
+6435 RRSGYPTDDQGN
-6447 DLQIGTMIPA
+6447 DLPIGTMIPS
-6457 PISVLDRTKNDAAA
+6457 PMPVLDRAKNDAAA
-6471 MREIDE
+6471 MREIDAT
-6477 KDNNA
+6477 DNNA
-6482 APMLEVKKPVKKSLG
+6482 APMPEVKKPVNKARGGIVNYLQGGGQPTKRMVSGKTQDYSTYDMLSDAGSKVAAGAIGVAEGVLPTIFGAAGAIAGGAFGTIGGPAAPVTIPGGVFAGGMLGSMAGDEANNSIGSLFEGTSIGKIWNDTKKKEALTYQAANMTTQVGGAILTGGVRAPAVLRKAVPGVLQGSKAITRYKGTSEDLLTTALTGNSPRLNTFNSSAIRSASRVGGAAANELIENNVQNKARG
-6497 GLIYASKGTLVNY
+6497 GLIYA
-6510 QPRGTD
+6510 
-6516 TVPAML
+6516 A
-6522 TPGEFVVNARATA
+6522 
-6535 DNYPLLKAIN
+6535 
-6545 SGTNVDTTANM
+6545 
-6556 SKGGVVYAQEGALVP
+6556 EGMLVP
-6571 SFGMHIPSLD
+6571 SPS
-6581 PDKNTK
+6581 
-6587 LTLLPESSLDQANT
+6587 
-6601 KEAFR
+6601 
-6606 EYGNARPSYQS
+6606 QS

-6684 PETSFNHPEYAVMR
+6684 PETSFNHPEYAAMR

-6706 AAKSVVPQMGATS
+6706 AAKSVVPQMGAAS
-6719 GAIAGAAAGAVLGP
+6719 GAIIGAAALAPLGP
-6733 PGVIAG
+6733 PGIIAG
-6739 GLIGGLTGGIM
+6739 GLIGGIAGGVA
-6750 GSALQ
+6750 GSLGQ
-6755 ETALDIAN
+6755 EIGLNTVA
-6763 PEANAIANQLMDQ
+6763 PKPNAIANQLMDE

-6781 MAGSAAGDIAT
+6781 MAGSAVGDVAT
-6792 GGLLSLALPSIPTP
+6792 GGLLSVALPSIPTG
-6806 TRAGDSMVGPGG
+6806 TRAGDSLVRPGG

-6843 GMKGFGGRYV
+6843 GMKGFGSRYV
-6853 DGPISVDQLVY
+6853 DGPISVDDLVY

-6874 HYSGADPK
+6874 YYSGADPK
-6882 TFDSLTTRLTEPVPG
+6882 TFDSLTTRFTDPNGG
-6897 ALGDYYQGL
+6897 AFGDYQGGL
-6906 SRISPKAPPEHIIG
+6906 SRISPKITPEQMIG
-6920 TIAHEAGHHYQTMKD
+6920 TVAHEAGHHYQTMKD
-6935 PTGRFVKTWMS
+6935 PTGKLLKSWMENNREQVS
-6946 DNRDQASDW
+6946 DSV
-6955 ILKRTSS
+6955 LKRTTSK
-6962 PQYLETATPR
+6962 YHEMATPR
-6972 NQVNYGVND
+6972 NGMGYGAND
-6981 MLSGDFYKQRQMEQL
+6981 ILSGDYYKKRNIDQMRGEL
-6996 RKEFGEDGFK
+6996 GEDGFMS
-7006 TLLEDSLAHT
+7006 LVDDSLSNM
-7016 LGAGKKGIAGDVNS
+7016 GVVIEKERINS
-7030 ALRFESQNYIRGR
+7030 ALKFEADNYTRGR
-7043 TGGRYGEAGLA
+7043 TGGSYGEAGLA
-7054 FGGEDLSRIDP
+7054 FGKEDPSLIRP
-7065 DIMAKVGVRAP
+7065 DIMAEVGVRGP
-7076 QTLTGHDRVLDAMTR
+7076 KTLTGHDRVLDAITR
-7091 YGQDKGFAF
+7091 LSKDKGWASANYLDSAE
-7100 PNFVDNAEVSGRQE
+7100 NFGRQE
-7114 FLTSMFQDLGGADKE
+7114 FLTSNFQDLGNADE
-7129 ARGLSQG
+7129 QTRELSKG
-7136 LVKFI
+7136 LVKFM
-7141 ETKGG
+7141 ETNGG

-7152 PPPLPPSPPPLPVN
+7152 PPPLPPSPPPIPVN
-7166 RYANGG
+7166 KYANGG

-7182 PSEVWAIGTKYTNVM
+7182 PSEVWARGTKYTNVM

-7211 LSDDSTYDTPKVFK
+7211 LSDDSAYDTPKAFK

-7244 QSSFSKYLQSG
+7244 QSAFSKYLQSG

-7265 APKLTTDEVLQYFQN
+7265 APKLTTDEVLQYFKN
-7280 IKAKERREGS
+7280 RKAKERREDS

-7302 GIVYANNGALIAAQP
+7302 GIVYANNGALINAQP

-7332 VVKKEQAQKHAPI
+7332 VVNREQAQKHAPI

-7377 GYAKMGE
+7377 GYPEMG
-7384 QDRRDPLKE
+7384 QQNRRDPLKE
-7393 MSQRVAEYNAAA
+7393 MGQRVAEYNASM
-7405 APQPVPLPAPAPVQV
+7405 APQPVPMPAPAPVQA
-7420 PSPAPVGGVS
+7420 PSPTPVGGVS
-7430 NNIGID
+7430 SSVGID
-7436 LAGLQSIVANFQ
+7436 VSNLQSIVTNLQ
-7448 KTVNDFGASVPSLS
+7448 KTVNDFGASIPSLS

-7477 GGSQIGEML
+7477 GGSQIGQML

-7499 DRIRLEGSVS
+7499 DKIKLEGSVS

-7516 AEAAARVMDTM
+7516 AEAAATVMNTM

-7571 SNYA
+7571 TSYGQA